1 MDTTTFDGIARH
13 LSSSITRRRALRG
26 LFAGAVT
33 AVAGGEVLRTED
45 ASARRRRKKGKKNQ
59 NQRPQDQQQGQPRT
73 LPPGAFCQTNSQCQT
88 GQGYICEV
96 AVNAGNSDR
105 TCSGATGAVCGAP
118 NGDGDDTAPFCA
130 VGHFCALNSQSN
142 QTGTGVCQ
150 AVPEEI

>member
-1 MDTTTFDGIARH
+1 METTTFDGIARH
-13 LSSSITRRRALRG
+13 LSSIITRRGALRG

-33 AVAGGEVLRTED
+33 AGAGGAVLRTED

-130 VGHFCALNSQSN
+130 VGHFCALTSQSN